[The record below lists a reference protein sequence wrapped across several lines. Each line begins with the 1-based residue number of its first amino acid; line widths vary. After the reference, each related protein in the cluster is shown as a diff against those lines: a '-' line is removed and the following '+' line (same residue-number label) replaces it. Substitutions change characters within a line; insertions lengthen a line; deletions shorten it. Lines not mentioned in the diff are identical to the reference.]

1 MRLKYE
7 NDQRY
12 SERDLVEEVEGIGYI
27 NSLELPPDDDS
38 TASGRSFCPLTSYCS
53 HHCANN
59 TFRTRSYSSYFNEI
73 SCIVG
78 SNPES
83 PLIKS
88 NGFRRFDE
96 RLGAVVQETRAKFN
110 IAGEF
115 AK

>member
-1 MRLKYE
+1 MRLKYK

-12 SERDLVEEVEGIGYI
+12 SERDLVDEVEGIVYI

-59 TFRTRSYSSYFNEI
+59 TFRTRSYFAEI

-96 RLGAVVQETRAKFN
+96 RLGAVVQETRAKFD